1 MFVRFGWLPVMLG
14 AFFGELL
21 QSYPL
26 TVDVAAWYAY
36 AMYLVALVVLA
47 TAIYGFQVS
56 LAGRPAFGE
65 LMAEE

>member
-1 MFVRFGWLPVMLG
+1 MFLRFGRLPAMVG
-14 AFFGELL
+14 GFVVELL

-26 TVDVAAWYAY
+26 TVDVTAWYSY
-36 AMYLVALVVLA
+36 ATYLVAVVVLA

-65 LMAEE
+65 LMTEE